1 MVMQY
6 PDIVSFQNSTD
17 AVYDENT
24 GKWTPGTGST
34 VTSQC
39 RYEASNGNGVI
50 NTDGGER
57 INYSGIVYL
66 PKDAPVIKTG
76 TEVTVTVKRD
86 GQGDQVVKDK
96 VLRFFRGQMNARLW
110 V

>member
-6 PDIVSFQNSTD
+6 PDIISFQNSSD
-17 AVYDENT
+17 AVLDENT
-24 GKWTPGTGST
+24 GNWTPGTNP
-34 VTSQC
+34 VTISSPC

-50 NTDGGER
+50 NGEGGQR
-57 INYSGIVYL
+57 INYSGVVYL

-76 TEVTVTVKRD
+76 TVVTVTVKRD
-86 GQGDQVVKDK
+86 EGDQVVKDK